1 MYSEITNL
9 PHWVLLTTQC
19 ILATAMLLAGWRI
32 WRGPSLPDRIVALD
46 LLAAL
51 IMAQLVV
58 MVFFSRFIPYL
69 DVATVIAVI
78 SFIATIAFARCI
90 ENKESSS

>member
-1 MYSEITNL
+1 MYFDIPDL
-9 PHWVLLTTQC
+9 PVSIILLAQC
-19 ILATAMLLAGWRI
+19 ILGIAMLLTGWRI
-32 WRGPSLPDRIVALD
+32 WRGPSIPDRVVALD

-51 IMAQLVV
+51 IMAQFVV
-58 MVFFSRFIPYL
+58 MVFFSGFVSYL

-90 ENKESSS
+90 ENKEVAE